1 MATRPVSASSRQE
14 AEMVNKSRRALV
26 NGQPRD
32 HIEKLRLMC
41 LARGATGIMGI
52 SRAFRRM
59 DDDENKTLSLEEFTK
74 GLRDTGLDLSDEE
87 AAEVFQE
94 LDRDQSGAL
103 NMSEF
108 LIAIRV
114 SKSEESRR
122 INRRLIQMFE
132 HL

>member
-1 MATRPVSASSRQE
+1 
-14 AEMVNKSRRALV
+14 MVNKSRRALV